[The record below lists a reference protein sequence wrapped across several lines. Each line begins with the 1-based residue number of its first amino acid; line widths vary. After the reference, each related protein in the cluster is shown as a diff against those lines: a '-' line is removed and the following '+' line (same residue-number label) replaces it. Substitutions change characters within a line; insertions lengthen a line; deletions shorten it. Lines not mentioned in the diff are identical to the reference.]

1 MRSGSALAIGTDR
14 LLLREVRETDA
25 DAFAAYMPREAY
37 WRHLPIDP
45 PTRGWVEASVT
56 RRIQEQS
63 DEPRTAWLL
72 AAVLRD
78 TGEVVG
84 EGLLKITDR
93 GRTQGEIGWGLDSR
107 FAGRGLATEI
117 GRAML
122 VLGFERLGLHR
133 ITAMCR
139 VENTASRRVMD
150 KLGMREEGILREHV
164 RVRGEW
170 WTSHLCSILRPEYE
184 TGRHAPA
191 SGPGSPR
198 IRDAD

>member
-1 MRSGSALAIGTDR
+1 MPSGSALAIETDR

-25 DAFAAYMPREAY
+25 DAFAAYMPRETY

-45 PTRGWVEASVT
+45 PTRAWVEASVA

-78 TGEVVG
+78 TDEVVG

-117 GRAML
+117 GGAML
-122 VLGFERLGLHR
+122 ALGFEHLGLHR
-133 ITAMCR
+133 IAAMCR

-150 KLGMREEGILREHV
+150 KLGMREEGALREHL

-170 WTSHLCSILRPEYE
+170 WSSHLCSILRPEYE
-184 TGRHAPA
+184 AAGRAPA
-191 SGPGSPR
+191 SERGLPR
-198 IRDAD
+198 IRNAD